1 MEEAARVPARG
12 LGVAHVARR
21 GGEESEREPLT
32 QRPSPLNGLGTG
44 LDLEEYPEDAPGR
57 PPKGET
63 EGDSM
68 APALPF

>member
-21 GGEESEREPLT
+21 GGEESEREALP

-44 LDLEEYPEDAPGR
+44 LDLEESPA
-57 PPKGET
+57 PKGET